1 MFHVLCIQ
9 PQEISAARKF
19 DKKVANLLLKVA
31 QKVSTLKNHFKI
43 SLKPVFKS

>member
-31 QKVSTLKNHFKI
+31 QKVSTLKNQFKTC
-43 SLKPVFKS
+43 LKSI